1 MNPKPITLA
10 GRHAR
15 LEPLE
20 PHHAE
25 ELFKMGRDERIWT
38 HMTLPPPVD
47 LADMQKWI
55 QTALTAQAAG
65 TQLPFAI
72 VSLADMVESA
82 SRSLEKPTPQ
92 KIESLVNELIEERIT
107 DRQLNECDLTLAEL
121 KVIAER
127 FRFTLMMMLH
137 SRIAYPKQ
145 GPKTAVSREEP
156 LRPDVMAATRK
167 PETAP
172 PVSAA

>member
-1 MNPKPITLA
+1 ML
-10 GRHAR
+10 H
-15 LEPLE
+15 E
-20 PHHAE
+20 
-25 ELFKMGRDERIWT
+25 
-38 HMTLPPPVD
+38 
-47 LADMQKWI
+47 
-55 QTALTAQAAG
+55 
-65 TQLPFAI
+65 
-72 VSLADMVESA
+72 
-82 SRSLEKPTPQ
+82 
-92 KIESLVNELIEERIT
+92 IEERIM

-145 GPKTAVSREEP
+145 GPKTAVPREEP